1 MTTKNI
7 KTIDDLCTR
16 YTTKKILQKYVD
28 KFGQPFIDWLDALD
42 TPEEFEY
49 CEVKAHL
56 TIIHNKGWI
65 DTVETLVELKYL
77 VASEDSFTYYEN
89 IDETVIDLID
99 YLYEYPEERP
109 PGDEITDEDRERA
122 IDHVNNGYIVT
133 IDGDTQHPGLKVCR
147 KASRTY
153 QSGFPSFYCKP
164 Y

>member
-1 MTTKNI
+1 M

-42 TPEEFEY
+42 TPGGFED

-65 DTVETLVELKYL
+65 DNAETLVELKDL
-77 VASEDSFTYYEN
+77 IASEDSFTYYEG
-89 IDETVIDLID
+89 IDEAVIDLID
-99 YLYEYPEERP
+99 YLYEYPEEES
-109 PGDEITDEDRERA
+109 PGDEITDEDREGA

-133 IDGDTQHPGLKVCR
+133 IDGDTQHPGLGICR
-147 KASRTY
+147 RAGWTY
-153 QSGFPSFYCKP
+153 QSGFPSFYCKS

>member
-1 MTTKNI
+1 M

-42 TPEEFEY
+42 TPGGFED

-56 TIIHNKGWI
+56 TIIYNKGWI
-65 DTVETLVELKYL
+65 DTVETLVELKNL

-89 IDETVIDLID
+89 IDEAVIDLID
-99 YLYEYPEERP
+99 YLYEYPEEES
-109 PGDEITDEDRERA
+109 PGDKITDEDRERA
-122 IDHVNNGYIVT
+122 IDHVNNGHIVT
-133 IDGDTQHPGLKVCR
+133 IDGDTQHPSLKVCR
-147 KASRTY
+147 KASWTY